1 MSFFQN
7 ETKPVQMMFKKDKFP
22 MTYIGDLETKV
33 LELPYVGNELS
44 MIILLPDAIQDES
57 TGLEKVSCW
66 AKSRQFVSGQGSELG
81 TACEP
86 AVQSQSYDTAGAQDW
101 LKYIPYLPAPKVACI
116 LFICPRSQ
124 RLWKKIEPSSGAGV
138 SCGYG
143 EALVGGAAGERFG
156 GAIMTSSMDFL

>member
-1 MSFFQN
+1 
-7 ETKPVQMMFKKDKFP
+7 

-66 AKSRQFVSGQGSELG
+66 AKSRQFVSGQGSECG

-86 AVQSQSYDTAGAQDW
+86 AVQSQSCDTTGAQDW
-101 LKYIPYLPAPKVACI
+101 LKYVPYLPAPYLPA
-116 LFICPRSQ
+116 PQ
-124 RLWKKIEPSSGAGV
+124 SGMYYFHLPPK
-138 SCGYG
+138 S
-143 EALVGGAAGERFG
+143 EALEEDVALIR
-156 GAIMTSSMDFL
+156 SRS